1 MPSHVQSEDVIVDS
15 CVQATQA
22 FFGGILENNFRY
34 PLRIADAITYMDS
47 LNAGI
52 TDGTCAPPNVADFA
66 IADDFTY
73 EAPEPKEAE

>member
-1 MPSHVQSEDVIVDS
+1 MIVDS
-15 CVQATQA
+15 CVQTTQA
-22 FFGGILENNFRY
+22 FFEGALEDNFRY
-34 PLRIADAITYMDS
+34 PLRVADAISYMDS

-73 EAPEPKEAE
+73 EAPVPEEAE